1 MASSSPEMPDEA
13 PDGAS
18 SEGGFSEAARP
29 ATKKAPRPPGKPPA
43 GKEWDSDAGCWKEID
58 DLPISDLEKRR
69 LKQIEEN
76 EARLLAL
83 GLGPSP
89 LIDKAPRRK
98 SHKRTWEVDEDVKG
112 SLRARKKTSYTEE
125 VHHGVD
131 FRVGGEKAQARRRAK
146 EERERAEKQ
155 ERLRLLQLEQEE
167 KRAARE
173 AARAE
178 REAERKQKEEE
189 RTRKAAERAEK
200 EAQREAARA
209 AAAKAKAEAEE
220 RKAAEAAEKEAR
232 KRQKEDERA
241 AALAE
246 KEARKLSSQ
255 QERQQRLQRRQWA
268 QRQ

>member
-29 ATKKAPRPPGKPPA
+29 ATKKAPRPPGKAPA

-112 SLRARKKTSYTEE
+112 SLRARMGSLQTTHRPSSKLQVFELP
-125 VHHGVD
+125 
-131 FRVGGEKAQARRRAK
+131 RRPLLARGLSEFQTHSRRA
-146 EERERAEKQ
+146 
-155 ERLRLLQLEQEE
+155 
-167 KRAARE
+167 
-173 AARAE
+173 
-178 REAERKQKEEE
+178 
-189 RTRKAAERAEK
+189 
-200 EAQREAARA
+200 EAQWV
-209 AAAKAKAEAEE
+209 K
-220 RKAAEAAEKEAR
+220 
-232 KRQKEDERA
+232 QT
-241 AALAE
+241 
-246 KEARKLSSQ
+246 SG
-255 QERQQRLQRRQWA
+255 
-268 QRQ
+268 